1 MTCLIERYPQGE
13 KAVNSLLV
21 CVCMLADDKAA
32 LKSVIDYNEAP
43 IPILNLVCTS
53 VSGEC
58 ASINPNCA
66 VTHL

>member
-1 MTCLIERYPQGE
+1 MTFLIERCPQGQ

-32 LKSVIDYNEAP
+32 LKSVIDHNKVP
-43 IPILNLVCTS
+43 IPVLKLVCTY
-53 VSGEC
+53 VSGEY

>member
-1 MTCLIERYPQGE
+1 MTCLIERCPQGQ

-21 CVCMLADDKAA
+21 CVSMLADDKAA
-32 LKSVIDYNEAP
+32 LKSVIDHNKVP
-43 IPILNLVCTS
+43 IPILKLVCTS
-53 VSGEC
+53 VSGEY

>member
-1 MTCLIERYPQGE
+1 MVFLIERHPQGQ

-32 LKSVIDYNEAP
+32 LKSVIHCNKVP
-43 IPILNLVCTS
+43 IPILKLVCTY
-53 VSGEC
+53 VSGEYT
-58 ASINPNCA
+58 SINPNYA